1 MSLTSLQ
8 QVVVM
13 EFGKRPDTT
22 QQTQR
27 AFARAN
33 LVRTR
38 KTFEC
43 LQITYIARN

>member
-22 QQTQR
+22 DTTDCCP
-27 AFARAN
+27 ALTCFGLSKGK
-33 LVRTR
+33 LVLCSLMD
-38 KTFEC
+38 FG
-43 LQITYIARN
+43 LN